1 MFLRKQNLPTGSMLL
16 PRAEYFLIS
25 SCKYLGLVEIGVQ
38 DQGSDI

>member
-1 MFLRKQNLPTGSMLL
+1 MFLRKQHLPKGIMHL

-38 DQGSDI
+38 DKGSDI